1 MKLIVAAVSARAPSW
16 IQEGWAEYSRRLP
29 RACPLLLH
37 EVRPAP
43 RKSGKSPAQLMEA
56 EAAGLRAVTPKG
68 TFTIALDERGRDMS
82 TADIG
87 QQMAA
92 WDQAGRDIVFLIGGP
107 DGLHADI
114 KTQADA
120 CWRLSSL
127 TLPHPLVRIVL
138 AEQLYRAWTML
149 NNHPYHRA

>member
-1 MKLIVAAVSARAPSW
+1 
-16 IQEGWAEYSRRLP
+16 
-29 RACPLLLH
+29 
-37 EVRPAP
+37 
-43 RKSGKSPAQLMEA
+43 MEA

-68 TFTIALDERGRDMS
+68 AFTIALDERGRDMS

-92 WDQAGRDIVFLIGGP
+92 WHQAGRDIVFLIGGP